1 MEKKRLAGLDGIRL
15 WAIILIVAE
24 HTGFITENGAV
35 GVALCFVLSG
45 FLAVYIGG
53 EHPEEKFFSLKKW
66 IQYYVQRAFR
76 ILPMYYFCIAF
87 YFYFYPSICFGSWDS
102 VLRHFTFREA
112 GIHFW
117 YLQQEVFMYLFLP
130 LIMLIL
136 GILGHF
142 VLKKLGDKKE
152 WVYIVLLLGF
162 AYYFKHHPFLHL
174 YGNNSMQVFRIYL
187 FMMGMATGY
196 FCRMMKRR
204 EWNLSKGKAVVGN
217 VAANLVILAAF
228 LVTLLSSPMFLIK
241 VGIDIRGQYY
251 GVGHDMY
258 FGVLA
263 MVWIVCAVFCTAG
276 PIVKFFGNPVFVH
289 LSERSFGIYLFHM
302 LLRIN
307 ATAAV
312 PDGYKNF
319 MIIMFFSICIAE
331 VLYVILEKPMGDF
344 GKHLSFKKLGQY
356 YKGLFVRE
364 YSKRG
369 GLSE

>member
-1 MEKKRLAGLDGIRL
+1 MIDINLIR
-15 WAIILIVAE
+15 
-24 HTGFITENGAV
+24 EN
-35 GVALCFVLSG
+35 
-45 FLAVYIGG
+45 
-53 EHPEEKFFSLKKW
+53 PEEVKAKLAKKLYDVDFTEFLEKDKERKALRYENDSLKSERNKTSALVPQLKKEGKDATE
-66 IQYYVQRAFR
+66 I
-76 ILPMYYFCIAF
+76 IENM
-87 YFYFYPSICFGSWDS
+87 
-102 VLRHFTFREA
+102 
-112 GIHFW
+112 
-117 YLQQEVFMYLFLP
+117 
-130 LIMLIL
+130 
-136 GILGHF
+136 
-142 VLKKLGDKKE
+142 KKLGDKKE

-196 FCRMMKRR
+196 FCRIMKRR
-204 EWNLSKGKAVVGN
+204 EWYLSKGKAVVGN
-217 VAANLVILAAF
+217 VAANLVILAVF

-241 VGIDIRGQYY
+241 IGIDIRGQYY
-251 GVGHDMY
+251 GVGHDMF

-331 VLYVILEKPMGDF
+331 VLYVILEKPIGDF

-364 YSKRG
+364 
-369 GLSE
+369 